1 MIRCKAPLRISFAG
15 GGTDVS
21 PFVEEHGGTV
31 LNAAINLYSYC
42 TLKPVEEDEIRIID
56 HDIGIEYVS
65 KNGNPFKY
73 DGVNDIAKAIIN
85 ELLPLP
91 GFELRL
97 HTDARRGTGLGSSS
111 THAVTVLQAIYTW
124 AGTELTSYDLA
135 EKAYKIERIDLDQ
148 KGGRQDQYS
157 AVFGGINFIEFEKSG
172 TLVNPLNIKDEVL
185 KELDY
190 RMVFC
195 SLNNT
200 RSSPEIISV
209 HYIPVTLLVFRFNLE
224 LKVLEFGL
232 VRQDGNY
239 LDKLNQT
246 QYIQQSL
253 LETAR
258 ILNELSQDTSKIEEI
273 ALLWANCLR
282 GGNKIMFCGNGG
294 SAGDSQHMVGELVG
308 RFYKNREPLAAVSLS
323 TDTTVLTA
331 VSNDYSFEEVY
342 SRQVQALGK
351 QGDVLVGISTSGSS
365 RNVLKAIKA
374 ATDLNI
380 FTVCVTGLSGK
391 GITGADMELIIPSL
405 ETPRIQE
412 GYFSVGHI
420 ICGLVEQI
428 IFPN

>member
-111 THAVTVLQAIYTW
+111 THAVTVLEAIYTW

-200 RSSPEIISV
+200 RSSPEIISDQV
-209 HYIPVTLLVFRFNLE
+209 KRYVGRKSDTVDALFNTKQIAFDMKRALLTGDIDEMGVLINKSWQLKKDFSDHITNPTIDEVYDYALANGAIGG
-224 LKVLEFGL
+224 KVLGAGGGGHMIFIAES
-232 VRQDGNY
+232 DS
-239 LDKLNQT
+239 KWE
-246 QYIQQSL
+246 
-253 LETAR
+253 LE
-258 ILNELSQDTSKIEEI
+258 S
-273 ALLWANCLR
+273 ALYSRN
-282 GGNKIMFCGNGG
+282 I
-294 SAGDSQHMVGELVG
+294 
-308 RFYKNREPLAAVSLS
+308 VSLPI
-323 TDTTVLTA
+323 
-331 VSNDYSFEEVY
+331 
-342 SRQVQALGK
+342 QLGVE
-351 QGDVLVGISTSGSS
+351 GVRVWSS
-365 RNVLKAIKA
+365 Q
-374 ATDLNI
+374 
-380 FTVCVTGLSGK
+380 TGW
-391 GITGADMELIIPSL
+391 
-405 ETPRIQE
+405 
-412 GYFSVGHI
+412 
-420 ICGLVEQI
+420 
-428 IFPN
+428 